1 MSKALDKA
9 LKVLDEIFY
18 IPEISDSWRLIDKY
32 DLNYKKSNGK
42 IAISSEEA
50 KSKGVNMD
58 YIRKLSGMSKMY
70 GRGDF

>member
-1 MSKALDKA
+1 MKALDKA
-9 LKVLDEIFY
+9 LRVLDEIFY

-32 DLNYKKSNGK
+32 GLNYKKSNGK